1 MARKPHP
8 SSEVGQKKKLTAKQ
22 RGAYRL
28 LLSCLLL
35 AVVPTVFLVSF
46 ALNQIVLRGYGI
58 HHPEVEIYDDARVFS
73 DIHGNSLKNEL
84 EQLSFGQPVKLA
96 ILSTNDVPT
105 GNLNEATLNYARA
118 RHNEWLDSNGKKW
131 AQGLVLIS
139 VSPQHRLVGT
149 YFGENV
155 KVPQQQQSDI
165 QQSAKTYFRAGDWS
179 GGVIA
184 AAKSSAHY
192 VPGIYGPSDAYL
204 VNPPVWC
211 WGLSLLGAGNLIW
224 GLWLCFSTRKNLRRA
239 HECVE
244 HAKNRRG
251 QAEKAF
257 ADIHHA
263 GQYQKLMAMRH
274 AQTARSL
281 PRLQEHLDEFGV
293 PGFYEAL
300 TQGVND
306 RSTALMRRAISLDH
320 VNDVFI
326 RAAEFFNRRPDWEG
340 VWMNEIGPVVEDL
353 EGLARLADEAKKHV
367 HTTEVSQACDTT
379 AQWICEQQ
387 ARFHELKEGIRQGS
401 ITPAGGLEKLE
412 EISRDTRRRARRV
425 ILLALKA
432 DPSTRGEERYR
443 YWKEQQSKRGD
454 STIVPYMGRHYLGG
468 IVCFY
473 EPSTTILLNSQSAGV
488 NLGSI
493 KFSSS
498 GTYIEPSDGGHNWAI
513 YSPIEVNRRAYL
525 TAQTWKAGSGTSDS
539 ADGSSGGY
547 GASGGGFSGAGS
559 SSSF

>member
-8 SSEVGQKKKLTAKQ
+8 SSEPRQKKKLSAKQ

-35 AVVPTVFLVSF
+35 AVVPAVFLVSF
-46 ALNQIVLRGYGI
+46 GLNQIVLGGYGS
-58 HHPEVEIYDDARVFS
+58 HHPEVEIYDDVRVFS
-73 DIHGNSLKNEL
+73 DIRGNSLKNEL

-118 RHNEWLDSNGKKW
+118 QHNEWLDSNGKKW

-184 AAKSSAHY
+184 AAKSSAHD

-281 PRLQEHLDEFGV
+281 PRLQEHLDEFKV
-293 PGFYEAL
+293 PAFCEAL

-306 RSTALMRRAISLDH
+306 RSAALMRRAISLDH

-326 RAAEFFNRRPDWEG
+326 RAAEFFNRRPGWEG

-387 ARFHELKEGIRQGS
+387 AKLHELKEGIRQGS

-412 EISRDTRRRARRV
+412 EISRDTRRRAQRV

-432 DPSTRGEERYR
+432 DPSSRGEERYR

>member
-8 SSEVGQKKKLTAKQ
+8 SSEPRQKKKLSAKQ

-35 AVVPTVFLVSF
+35 AVVPTVFLVSYG
-46 ALNQIVLRGYGI
+46 LNQIALRSYGS
-58 HHPEVEIYDDARVFS
+58 HHPEVEIYDDARVFT
-73 DIHGNSLKNEL
+73 DIRGNSLKNEL

-118 RHNEWLDSNGKKW
+118 QHNEWLASNGKKW

-155 KVPQQQQSDI
+155 KVPQDQQSDI
-165 QQSAKTYFRAGDWS
+165 QQSAKAYFRAGDWS
-179 GGVIA
+179 GGVVA
-184 AAKSSAHY
+184 AAKRSAHY
-192 VPGIYGPSDAYL
+192 VPGVHGPPDAYL

-211 WGLSLLGAGNLIW
+211 WGLTLLGAGNLIW

-257 ADIHHA
+257 SDIHHA
-263 GQYQKLMAMRH
+263 GQYQKLLAMRH
-274 AQTARSL
+274 AQSARSL
-281 PRLQEHLDEFGV
+281 PRLQQHLDEFGV
-293 PGFYEAL
+293 PGFCEAL

-306 RSTALMRRAISLDH
+306 RSSALMRRAISLDH
-320 VNDVFI
+320 LNDVFI
-326 RAAEFFNRRPDWEG
+326 CAAEFFNCRPGWEG
-340 VWMNEIGPVVEDL
+340 VWMNEIGPVIEDL
-353 EGLARLADEAKKHV
+353 EVLARLTDEAKKHV
-367 HTTEVSQACDTT
+367 QTPEVSQASDTT

-387 ARFHELKEGIRQGS
+387 MRLQELKEEIRQGS

-412 EISRDTRRRARRV
+412 EISRDIRRRAQRI

-432 DPSTRGEERYR
+432 DSSTHGKERYQ
-443 YWKEQQSKRGD
+443 YWKEQQSRRGD
-454 STIVPYMGRHYLGG
+454 STIVPYKGRHYLGG
-468 IVCFY
+468 MVSFY

-498 GTYIEPSDGGHNWAI
+498 GTYIEPADGGHNWAI
-513 YSPIEVNRRAYL
+513 YSPIEANHRAYL
-525 TAQTWKAGSGTSDS
+525 SARIWKPGSGSSDS
-539 ADGSSGGY
+539 EGGSTGGY

>member
-1 MARKPHP
+1 M
-8 SSEVGQKKKLTAKQ
+8 
-22 RGAYRL
+22 
-28 LLSCLLL
+28 
-35 AVVPTVFLVSF
+35 
-46 ALNQIVLRGYGI
+46 
-58 HHPEVEIYDDARVFS
+58 EIYDDARVFT
-73 DIHGNSLKNEL
+73 DIRGNSLKNEL

-96 ILSTNDVPT
+96 ILATNDVPT

-118 RHNEWLDSNGKKW
+118 NHQEWLDSNGKKW

-155 KVPQQQQSDI
+155 KVPQKQQSDI
-165 QQSAKTYFRAGDWS
+165 QQSAKAYFRAGDWS
-179 GGVIA
+179 GGVVA
-184 AAKSSAHY
+184 AANRSAHY

-204 VNPPVWC
+204 VDLPVWC

-224 GLWLCFSTRKNLRRA
+224 GLWLCFSTCKNLRRA
-239 HECVE
+239 RECVE

-263 GQYQKLMAMRH
+263 GQYQKLLAMRH
-274 AQTARSL
+274 AQSARSL
-281 PRLQEHLDEFGV
+281 PRLQQHLDEFGV
-293 PGFYEAL
+293 PGFCEAL

-306 RSTALMRRAISLDH
+306 RSSALMRRAISIDH
-320 VNDVFI
+320 MNDVFI
-326 RAAEFFNRRPDWEG
+326 CAAEFFNCRPGWEG
-340 VWMNEIGPVVEDL
+340 VWMNEIGPVIEDL
-353 EGLARLADEAKKHV
+353 EVLARLADRAKKHV
-367 HTTEVSQACDTT
+367 KTAEVSQASDTT
-379 AQWICEQQ
+379 AQWICEKQTRLQ
-387 ARFHELKEGIRQGS
+387 ELKEEIRQGS

-412 EISRDTRRRARRV
+412 EISRDTRRRAQRI

-432 DPSTRGEERYR
+432 DSSTRGKERYQ
-443 YWKEQQSKRGD
+443 YWKEQQSRRGD
-454 STIVPYMGRHYLGG
+454 STIVPYKGRHYLGG
-468 IVCFY
+468 MVSFY

-498 GTYIEPSDGGHNWAI
+498 GTYIEPADSGHNWAI
-513 YSPIEVNRRAYL
+513 YSPIEGNHRAYL
-525 TAQTWKAGSGTSDS
+525 SAQTWKPGSGSSDS
-539 ADGSSGGY
+539 GGSSGGY

>member
-1 MARKPHP
+1 MARKPRP
-8 SSEVGQKKKLTAKQ
+8 SSEPRQKKKLSAKQ

-35 AVVPTVFLVSF
+35 AVVPTVFLVSYG
-46 ALNQIVLRGYGI
+46 LNQIALRGYGS
-58 HHPEVEIYDDARVFS
+58 HHPEVEIYDDARVFT
-73 DIHGNSLKNEL
+73 DIRGDSLKNEL

-96 ILSTNDVPT
+96 ILATNDVPT

-118 RHNEWLDSNGKKW
+118 KHNEWLDSNGKKW

-165 QQSAKTYFRAGDWS
+165 QQSAKAYFRAADWS
-179 GGVIA
+179 GGVVA
-184 AAKSSAHY
+184 AAKRSAHY
-192 VPGIYGPSDAYL
+192 VPGLYGPSDAYL
-204 VNPPVWC
+204 VDLPVWS
-211 WGLSLLGAGNLIW
+211 WGLSLFGAGNLIW
-224 GLWLCFSTRKNLRRA
+224 GLWLCFSSHKNLRRA
-239 HECVE
+239 RECVE
-244 HAKNRRG
+244 KAKNRRG
-251 QAEKAF
+251 QADKAF

-263 GQYQKLMAMRH
+263 GQYQKLLAMRH
-274 AQTARSL
+274 AQSVRSL
-281 PRLQEHLDEFGV
+281 PRLQQHLDEFGV
-293 PGFYEAL
+293 PGFCEAL

-306 RSTALMRRAISLDH
+306 RSAALMRRAISLDH
-320 VNDVFI
+320 LNDVFI
-326 RAAEFFNRRPDWEG
+326 RAAEFFNCRPGWER
-340 VWMNEIGPVVEDL
+340 VWMNEIGPVIEDL
-353 EGLARLADEAKKHV
+353 EVLARLTDEAKKHV
-367 HTTEVSQACDTT
+367 KTAEVSQVSDTT
-379 AQWICEQQ
+379 AQWIREQE
-387 ARFHELKEGIRQGS
+387 ARLQDLKDEIRQGS

-412 EISRDTRRRARRV
+412 EISRDTRRRAQRV

-432 DPSTRGEERYR
+432 DPSSRGEERYR
-443 YWKEQQSKRGD
+443 YWKEQQSRRGD
-454 STIVPYMGRHYLGG
+454 STIVPYKGRHYLGG
-468 IVCFY
+468 MVSFY

-498 GTYIEPSDGGHNWAI
+498 GTYIEPADGGHNWAI
-513 YSPIEVNRRAYL
+513 YSPIEGNHRAYL
-525 TAQTWKAGSGTSDS
+525 SAQTWKPGSGSS
-539 ADGSSGGY
+539 GSGDGSAGGY